1 MTGEPLLDRA
11 IPVLHITSS
20 AAAEAFYRGKLGFEI
35 EFAGRVHPTVLDPV
49 YMSVVREGARIHL
62 SSHAGDAVAGGVA
75 YIPTRDVDALYD
87 ELRQRATPI
96 HLGPI
101 DQSWGVR
108 EMYVLDPDGNCI
120 RFGTLIREPG

>member
-1 MTGEPLLDRA
+1 MTHEPLLDRA
-11 IPVLHITSS
+11 IPVFHISGS
-20 AAAEAFYRGKLGFEI
+20 AAAEEFYCGRLGFEI
-35 EFAGRVHPTVLDPV
+35 EFAGRVDAAARDPV

-62 SSHAGDAVAGGVA
+62 SSHPGDAVAGGVA

-87 ELRQRATPI
+87 ELRRRSTPI

-108 EMYVLDPDGNCI
+108 EMYVLDPDGNCV
-120 RFGTLIREPG
+120 RFGTLIR

>member
-1 MTGEPLLDRA
+1 
-11 IPVLHITSS
+11 
-20 AAAEAFYRGKLGFEI
+20 
-35 EFAGRVHPTVLDPV
+35 
-49 YMSVVREGARIHL
+49 
-62 SSHAGDAVAGGVA
+62 
-75 YIPTRDVDALYD
+75 VDALYD
-87 ELRQRATPI
+87 ELRRRATPI